1 MVDLNPAYRNRRR
14 NYYSDKGLD
23 SLSIGTIVNTFK
35 VKSSSKSYDSQF
47 RSSGSPV
54 GISNT
59 AKYYDVLADAQP
71 ENNPEYQYDGYLYC
85 DGSEYYINDYPLLYS
100 VIGNDYGGISGA
112 AITVLTGGSGYGVL
126 TTVTFSNPP
135 TGGVRATGTINLS
148 GGVVTGIN
156 VTNPGLG
163 YTSSPTITLS
173 NTGGGNGATFRVRIN
188 AFGSISSITKENIF
202 ELWPDNDLGTFK
214 VPDLKAK
221 KIVGRGP
228 VYGAGTP
235 TIANTELIVG
245 QASIGGNWYVDKNS
259 QKQQFNIGSVKTVG
273 YDKITDT
280 IGGSII
286 GSQTVTVKLDEKRLS
301 GAPTHTHYLL
311 HSEAPNV
318 FGGVSKG
325 VYDTYLSGYKNS
337 NGRITPFTP
346 SGGIPLTHSHSILR
360 KNKSDTQFATYD
372 IYNYTGGDTGPGSK
386 NSSGNFLA
394 SGASGSF
401 EVITFTSNPTFL
413 KFNPSSIIG
422 GRTIVSSG
430 VPVFSFTTVNYTT
443 AGVYTYSLPVNIDEL
458 AFTIYGGGGS
468 GGVYNVAGNDG
479 GNSSIVFGANV
490 ITITAGGGK
499 KGNAATGIAGG
510 TGGAGG
516 TNAVTGNTANI
527 NISSN
532 TVGGAGGTGGSGP
545 YWKTN
550 NLTAPTAVGA
560 AGSLNGSTG
569 LNLDVNSA
577 VTLPTVSFAYP
588 STAASYTIAA
598 SSVNYKLSSVK
609 FSFYGAGGATCGNY
623 GLYGCT
629 TGLGG
634 AGKFFRIS
642 QIGTLGGTFGIYP
655 GQGGLPYAGIASATY
670 GSANGGPAG
679 DGYLT
684 NDGGGGGAASIL
696 TAIGAGGSTII
707 IAGAGAGGGG
717 GGAGEGQC
725 GDSGVGSTIIDS
737 VQATSSPL
745 FSGAGGAGGN
755 YGCTGG
761 GGGGGGGG
769 VGLAGQT
776 GTSGG
781 GADGAGGSGGS
792 GGGGGGAG
800 GHGGGYGGGRGI
812 SSYLS
817 TYFDLEA
824 SGDNFTT
831 YDGRIDVL
839 VAEDRSYYSS
849 FAGGGGAGGL
859 IDGTMNSAQITATGI
874 SSLTITVGNAGASV
888 SNSITD
894 VGTSSGVTTSNVGGV
909 GTVQIRA
916 GVITGFS
923 GGTTAISV
931 GDIVESASSGIEI
944 YASGSGVG
952 TAGGFLLPTTQV
964 PTIEIT
970 PQGNGT
976 GAGAIATAVVSG
988 GVVTGINL
996 TSSGNG
1002 YTDAPNIRF
1011 LNGAGSGTTASATIN
1026 ANGQVSG
1033 ITLTAGSSTQYTRYV
1048 KFGGADLTRYI
1059 VIKAFNCTT
1068 VNRIGVKAARGNNV
1082 NGGERPDES
1091 ADELAVY
1098 FNTDGSDNFPLAN
1111 FIGVLVPRP
1120 SDAQV
1125 LSNYDGS
1132 GSGTEATRWYTYR
1145 LDLPE
1150 RAQVAGVKF
1159 KIVQNRITAA
1169 AGNDNGGN
1177 TDHYGICEFFYD
1189 YKLVSESVLTSTPG
1203 ELSANTDTLSYT
1215 VEGSSIAAYTSGLS
1229 ANDVKFTLSSSI
1241 PILPKPYLEPL
1252 KNIPLVESYMLTKYL
1267 IKAY

>member
-35 VKSSSKSYDSQF
+35 VKSSSKSYDSEF
-47 RSSGSPV
+47 ESSGSPV
-54 GISNT
+54 GTSNT
-59 AKYYDVLADAQP
+59 AKYYEVSEDAQP

-100 VIGNDYGGISGA
+100 VIGNDYGGTAGF
-112 AITVLTGGSGYGVL
+112 AITILTGGSGYGVS

-135 TGGVRATGTINLS
+135 NNGVRATGTINLS
-148 GGVVTGIN
+148 GGVVTAIN
-156 VTNPGLG
+156 ITNPGLG
-163 YTSSPTITLS
+163 YTSPPTITLS
-173 NTGGGNGATFRVRIN
+173 NTGGGGGATFRVRIN
-188 AFGSISSITKENIF
+188 AVGSISSIRKENIF
-202 ELWPDNDLGTFK
+202 ELWPDDDLGTFK

-235 TIANTELIVG
+235 TIANSELIVG
-245 QASIGGNWYVDKNS
+245 QSSIGGSWYIDKNS
-259 QKQQFNIGSVKTVG
+259 QKQQFNIGSVKTIG
-273 YDKITDT
+273 YDNIADR

-286 GSQTVTVKLDEKRLS
+286 GSQTVTVKLDEKRLA

-311 HSEAPNV
+311 HSEAPNI

-325 VYDTYLSGYKNS
+325 VYDTYVSGYKNA

-360 KNKSDTQFATYD
+360 KSKSDAQFATYD

-394 SGASGSF
+394 SGNAGSF
-401 EVITFTSNPTFL
+401 EIFTFTSNPTFL
-413 KFNPSSIIG
+413 KFTPSSVIG
-422 GRTIVSSG
+422 GRNIVTVG
-430 VPVFSFTTVNYTT
+430 VPIFSFTTIDYTVAST
-443 AGVYTYSLPVNIDEL
+443 YTYSFPANIDEL
-458 AFTIYGGGGS
+458 SFTIYGGGGS

-479 GNSSIVFGANV
+479 QDSRIVFGNSV
-490 ITITAGGGK
+490 ITVTAGGGK
-499 KGNAATGIAGG
+499 KGNAATSTAGG

-516 TNAVTGNTANI
+516 TNTVTGSTSNI
-527 NISSN
+527 NINTN
-532 TVGGAGGTGGSGP
+532 TVGGTGGTGGSGP

-550 NLTAPTAVGA
+550 NSTAPTAVGA
-560 AGSLNGSTG
+560 AGSLNGSSG
-569 LNLDVNSA
+569 LNLNVNST

-588 STAASYTIAA
+588 STDPAYVISP

-609 FSFYGAGGATCGNY
+609 FVFYGAAGADCGNY
-623 GLYGCT
+623 GGLYDCT
-629 TGLGG
+629 SGLGG
-634 AGKFFRIS
+634 RGKFFRIS
-642 QIGTLGGTFGIYP
+642 QLGELGGSFGIYP
-655 GQGGLPYAGIASATY
+655 GQGGLAYAGAAAATY
-670 GSANGGPAG
+670 GTANGGPAG
-679 DGYLT
+679 DGYDI

-696 TAIGAGGSTII
+696 TSIGVGGSTII
-707 IAGAGAGGGG
+707 VAGAGGGGGG

-725 GDSGVGSTIIDS
+725 GDNAVGSSIIDS
-737 VQATSSPL
+737 VQATSSSL
-745 FSGAGGAGGN
+745 FSGAGGGGGN

-769 VGLAGQT
+769 IGLSGQT
-776 GTSGG
+776 GTAGG
-781 GADGAGGSGGS
+781 GADGAGGRGGD
-792 GGGGGGAG
+792 GGGGGGSG
-800 GHGGGYGGGRGI
+800 GHGGGYGGARGI

-824 SGDNFTT
+824 SGDNNTT
-831 YDGRIDVL
+831 YDGRIDIL
-839 VAEDRSYYSS
+839 TAEDRSYYTS
-849 FAGGGGAGGL
+849 FAGGGGGGGL
-859 IDGTMNSAQITATGI
+859 ISGAINKSQITATGI
-874 SSLTITVGNAGASV
+874 SGVTITVGNGGSGV
-888 SNSITD
+888 SNSIA
-894 VGTSSGVTTSNVGGV
+894 GSGVVNSNTGGI

-916 GVITGFS
+916 GVITGYDGES
-923 GGTTAISV
+923 STPSV
-931 GDIVESASSGIEI
+931 GDIIESASPGIEI
-944 YASGSGVG
+944 YATGTGSGD
-952 TAGGFLLPTTQV
+952 AGGFLLPTTQV

-970 PQGNGT
+970 PQGSGT

-988 GVVTGINL
+988 GVVSGINL

-1002 YTDAPNIRF
+1002 YTDAPNVRF
-1011 LNGAGSGTTASATIN
+1011 LNGVGAGTTALSTIN

-1033 ITLTAGSSTQYTRYV
+1033 ITLTTGSSTQYTRYV
-1048 KFGGADLTRYI
+1048 KFGGPDLERYI
-1059 VIKAFNCTT
+1059 VIKAFNCAT
-1068 VNRIGVKAARGNNV
+1068 VNRIGVKAARGNGI

-1091 ADELAVY
+1091 ADELSVY
-1098 FNTDGSDNFPLAN
+1098 FNTDGSNDFPDIN
-1111 FIGVLVPRP
+1111 FIGILVPRP
-1120 SDAQV
+1120 SEDPLLAT
-1125 LSNYDGS
+1125 YDGS
-1132 GSGTEATRWYTYR
+1132 GTGTEATKWYTYR
-1145 LDLPE
+1145 LPIPE
-1150 RAQVAGVKF
+1150 RAQVPGVKF
-1159 KIVQNRITAA
+1159 KIVQKRNTAA

-1189 YKLVSESVLTSTPG
+1189 YKLISETRPTNTPG
-1203 ELSANTDTLSYT
+1203 ELSANSDTLSYT

-1229 ANDVKFTLSSSI
+1229 ANDVRFTLSSSV

>member
-1 MVDLNPAYRNRRR
+1 MVDLNPVYRNRRR

-23 SLSIGTIVNTFK
+23 SLSIGSIVNTFK
-35 VKSSSKSYDSQF
+35 VKSSSKSYDSEF
-47 RSSGSPV
+47 RSSGSPI
-54 GISNT
+54 GTSNT
-59 AKYYDVLADAQP
+59 AKYYEVSGDAQP

-100 VIGNDYGGISGA
+100 VIGNDYGGTPGS
-112 AITVLTGGSGYGVL
+112 AITVLTGGSGYGVS
-126 TTVTFSNPP
+126 TIVTFSTPP
-135 TGGVRATGTINLS
+135 TGGVRATGNINLS
-148 GGVVTGIN
+148 DGVVTGIN
-156 VTNPGLG
+156 ITNPGLG

-173 NTGGGNGATFRVRIN
+173 NTGGGGGATFRVRIN
-188 AFGSISSITKENIF
+188 AVGSISSIRKENIF
-202 ELWPDNDLGTFK
+202 ELWPDDDLGTFK

-235 TIANTELIVG
+235 TIANSELIVG
-245 QASIGGNWYVDKNS
+245 QASIGGKWYIDKNS
-259 QKQQFNIGSVKTVG
+259 QQQQFNIGSVKTVG
-273 YDKITDT
+273 YDNIADR
-280 IGGSII
+280 IGGGII
-286 GSQTVTVKLDEKRLS
+286 GSQTITVKLDEKRLS

-401 EVITFTSNPTFL
+401 ELFTVTPNPTFL
-413 KFNPSSIIG
+413 KFTPSSIIG

-430 VPVFSFTTVNYTT
+430 VPIFSFTTINYTVAT
-443 AGVYTYSLPVNIDEL
+443 TYTYSIPANIDEIS
-458 AFTIYGGGGS
+458 FTIYGGGGS

-479 GNSSIVFGANV
+479 ANSSIIFGSNV
-490 ITITAGGGK
+490 ITVTAGGGK
-499 KGNAATGIAGG
+499 KGNAATATAGG

-516 TNAVTGNTANI
+516 TNTVTGSTTNI

-532 TVGGAGGTGGSGP
+532 TPGGAGGTGGSGP

-550 NLTAPTAVGA
+550 NPTAPTATGA
-560 AGSLNGSTG
+560 AGSLNGSAG
-569 LNLDVNSA
+569 LNLDVNST
-577 VTLPTVSFAYP
+577 VTLPTASFAYP
-588 STAASYTIAA
+588 STVDFYTISP

-609 FSFYGAGGATCGNY
+609 FEFYGAAGANCGNY
-623 GLYGCT
+623 GGLYGCT
-629 TGLGG
+629 TGLGIR
-634 AGKFFRIS
+634 GKFFRIS
-642 QIGTLGGTFGIYP
+642 QVGTLGGTFGIYP
-655 GQGGLPYAGIASATY
+655 GQGGLAYAGIATSTY
-670 GSANGGPAG
+670 GSGNGGPAG
-679 DGYLT
+679 NGYLT
-684 NDGGGGGAASIL
+684 NDGGGGGAASVL
-696 TAIGAGGSTII
+696 TALAGGGANII
-707 IAGAGAGGGG
+707 IAGAGGGGGG

-725 GDSGVGSTIIDS
+725 GDNALGNSIIDS
-737 VQATSSPL
+737 LQATTSPL
-745 FSGAGGAGGN
+745 FSGAGGPGGN

-769 VGLAGQT
+769 VGLSGQT
-776 GTSGG
+776 GTAGG

-792 GGGGGGAG
+792 GGGGGGSG
-800 GHGGGYGGGRGI
+800 GHGGGYGGARGI
-812 SSYLS
+812 SSYRS
-817 TYFDLEA
+817 DYFDLEA

-849 FAGGGGAGGL
+849 FAGGGGGGGL
-859 IDGTMNSAQITATGI
+859 IDGTINRAQITATGI
-874 SSLTITVGNAGASV
+874 SSLTITVGNGGAGV
-888 SNSITD
+888 SNSIA
-894 VGTSSGVTTSNVGGV
+894 GSGVVNSNTGGV
-909 GTVQIRA
+909 GVVQIRA
-916 GVITGFS
+916 GVITGTD
-923 GGTTAISV
+923 GGTTSISV
-931 GDIVESASSGIEI
+931 GDIVESASPGIEI
-944 YASGSGVG
+944 YATGTGSG
-952 TAGGFLLPTTQV
+952 TAGGFLLPTTQI

-970 PQGNGT
+970 PQGSGA

-1011 LNGAGSGTTASATIN
+1011 LNGAGAGTTASSSIN

-1033 ITLTAGSSTQYTRYV
+1033 ITLTVGSSTQYTRYV
-1048 KFGGADLTRYI
+1048 KFGGPDLERYI
-1059 VIKAFNCTT
+1059 VIKPFNCTD
-1068 VNRIGVKAARGNNV
+1068 VNRIGIKVARGNGI

-1091 ADELAVY
+1091 ADELVVY
-1098 FNTDGSDNFPLAN
+1098 FNDNGSNVFTQ
-1111 FIGVLVPRP
+1111 FMGRIVPRP
-1120 SDAQV
+1120 SDEDV
-1125 LSNYDGS
+1125 LSNYDGT
-1132 GSGTEATRWYTYR
+1132 GTGNQATRWYTYR

-1150 RAQVAGVKF
+1150 EAKKAGVKF
-1159 KIVQNRITAA
+1159 KIVQERNTAA

-1189 YKLVSESVLTSTPG
+1189 YKLVSETRLTNTPG

-1215 VEGSSIAAYTSGLS
+1215 VEGSSIAAYSSGLS
-1229 ANDVKFTLSSSI
+1229 ANDVRFTLSSSV